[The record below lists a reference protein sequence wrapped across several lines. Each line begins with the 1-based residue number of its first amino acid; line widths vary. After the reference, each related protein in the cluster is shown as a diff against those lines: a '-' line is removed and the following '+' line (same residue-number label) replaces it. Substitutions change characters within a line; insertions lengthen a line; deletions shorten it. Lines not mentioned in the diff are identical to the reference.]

1 MKKRNSF
8 LAVLPEIKKVL
19 EESNTKAYSETFL
32 KTVFQKNREHWN
44 ISISMKAKHFLDFLI
59 KEKFLTEYEFRD
71 QNGKRKLIFSSSGV
85 DESTLIMGL
94 HPNGYYSHY
103 SSMILHQL
111 TLQMPKSYYLNVEH
125 TKEIP
130 YQSLT
135 QDAIDS
141 AFSQPQRKANNYFTF
156 KTKKIFVINGKKTG
170 RLGVISRNF
179 NKESF
184 AYTDL
189 ERTLIDIAIRPVYS
203 GGVFEVLGAYQTA
216 KKKVDPEKLESY
228 LTQLNFIYPYHQV
241 LGFYLEK
248 AGYGTKVLKLFEKET
263 PFKFYLTYNIR
274 SEKFSAK
281 WNLFY
286 PKGI

>member
-44 ISISMKAKHFLDFLI
+44 ISVSMKAKHFLDFLI
-59 KEKFLTEYEFRD
+59 KEKILTEYEFRD
-71 QNGKRKLIFSSSGV
+71 QNGKQKLIFSSSGV
-85 DESTLIMGL
+85 DEYTLIMGL

-141 AFSQPQRKANNYFTF
+141 AFSRPQRKANNYFTF
-156 KTKKIFVINGKKTG
+156 KTKKTFVINGKKTN
-170 RLGVISRNF
+170 RLGILSRDSNT
-179 NKESF
+179 ESY

-189 ERTLIDIAIRPVYS
+189 ERTLIDIAIRPAYS

-216 KKKVDPEKLESY
+216 KKQVDPKKLESY

-241 LGFYLEK
+241 IGFYLER

-263 PFKFYLTYNIR
+263 PFKFYMTYNMR
-274 SEKFSAK
+274 SKEFSAK

-286 PKGI
+286 PKGF